1 MWHFHGRMRN
11 VQLKERCPDLEGVR
25 ARAER
30 LGAGYAGTF
39 SQRDTF
45 FVSGGLGRLKLREPD
60 DGPAELIAYRRA
72 DLAAARSSDYDIYP
86 VADPDRLR
94 AVLTAALGEAGVV
107 EKRRRLYL
115 LDRTRIH
122 LDQVREL
129 GDFVELETV
138 LGGAPEADAQAE
150 LARIAAG
157 LEIRRETL
165 VAVAYVDLLAP
176 RRPPG

>member
-1 MWHFHGRMRN
+1 MRN
-11 VQLKERCPDLEGVR
+11 LELKARCAEVELVR

-30 LGAGYAGTF
+30 LGAAYVGTLV
-39 SQRDTF
+39 QRDTF
-45 FVSGGLGRLKLREPD
+45 FATARPARLKLREVT

-72 DLAAARSSDYDIYP
+72 DLAAGRASDYDLCA

-115 LDRTRIH
+115 LDHTRIH
-122 LDQVREL
+122 LDEVQGL

-138 LGGAPEADAQAE
+138 LSGEPEADAHAE

-157 LEIRRETL
+157 LGIQRDAL
-165 VAVAYVDLLAP
+165 VAVAYVDLLNA
-176 RRPPG
+176 RSPG

>member
-1 MWHFHGRMRN
+1 M
-11 VQLKERCPDLEGVR
+11 
-25 ARAER
+25 
-30 LGAGYAGTF
+30 
-39 SQRDTF
+39 
-45 FVSGGLGRLKLREPD
+45 
-60 DGPAELIAYRRA
+60 
-72 DLAAARSSDYDIYP
+72 
-86 VADPDRLR
+86 
-94 AVLTAALGEAGVV
+94 V

-176 RRPPG
+176 RLPPG

>member
-1 MWHFHGRMRN
+1 M
-11 VQLKERCPDLEGVR
+11 VERTNRIV
-25 ARAER
+25 
-30 LGAGYAGTF
+30 TN
-39 SQRDTF
+39 
-45 FVSGGLGRLKLREPD
+45 FV
-60 DGPAELIAYRRA
+60 A
-72 DLAAARSSDYDIYP
+72 
-86 VADPDRLR
+86 

-138 LGGAPEADAQAE
+138 LGDPPEADAQAE

-157 LEIRRETL
+157 LEIRPETL

>member
-1 MWHFHGRMRN
+1 MQN
-11 VQLKERCPDLEGVR
+11 LELKARCPDLEMVR

-30 LGAGYAGTF
+30 LGARYAGAF
-39 SQRDTF
+39 AQRDTF
-45 FVSGGLGRLKLREPD
+45 FASGAPGRLKLREVA

-72 DLAAARSSDYDIYP
+72 DVTEARSSDYDIYP

-115 LDRTRIH
+115 LHRTRIH
-122 LDQVREL
+122 LDQVRGL

-138 LGGAPEADAQAE
+138 LGGESEAEAQAE

-165 VAVAYVDLLAP
+165 VAVAYVDLLAA